1 MDFKTTFDLIFGI
14 IIIIIGIIV
23 LLKTNKLWGLIIVGL
38 IALGAIFL
46 DKIELFLEDFIEKFV
61 NSTSWGAIILVF
73 VLLIFYVFLE
83 IGLPKKG
90 ETITDYFYKKILPI
104 IVIFIVAILLISIL
118 FNFV

>member
-73 VLLIFYVFLE
+73 VLLIFYMFLA
-83 IGLPKKG
+83 IGLPIKG